1 MFCFTGFCSILFAEL
16 LDATVSQG
24 CWVVMNVT
32 FELLVVYYWQTVKQ
46 IKNLFKG
53 SEVEV
58 LRDGLHERALRI
70 QELEVT
76 VERLEAERPD
86 SVNLQA
92 AIESDKVM
100 FSHAL

>member
-1 MFCFTGFCSILFAEL
+1 MS
-16 LDATVSQG
+16 V
-24 CWVVMNVT
+24 
-32 FELLVVYYWQTVKQ
+32 LLVISFLLLVTVKQ
-46 IKNLFKG
+46 IANLFKG
-53 SEVEV
+53 SEVDV

-92 AIESDKVM
+92 AIESDKVILL
-100 FSHAL
+100 SHCESIDKVSAYSTVHKALFGTT

>member
-1 MFCFTGFCSILFAEL
+1 M
-16 LDATVSQG
+16 
-24 CWVVMNVT
+24 
-32 FELLVVYYWQTVKQ
+32 
-46 IKNLFKG
+46 
-53 SEVEV
+53 

>member
-1 MFCFTGFCSILFAEL
+1 M
-16 LDATVSQG
+16 
-24 CWVVMNVT
+24 WVVKNVT

>member
-1 MFCFTGFCSILFAEL
+1 
-16 LDATVSQG
+16 
-24 CWVVMNVT
+24 MNVT
-32 FELLVVYYWQTVKQ
+32 FELLVVYYGQTVKQ

>member
-1 MFCFTGFCSILFAEL
+1 
-16 LDATVSQG
+16 
-24 CWVVMNVT
+24 MNVT
-32 FELLVVYYWQTVKQ
+32 FELLVVYYWQTVKL

-92 AIESDKVM
+92 AIESDKVV